1 MADLFLSM
9 VNISLTAS
17 WMALAVILVRFIF
30 RKAPRWLYCLL
41 WGLVGLRLVMPF
53 SLQSVFSLVPSREP
67 IPDGI
72 TVSQSPQID
81 SGFDFVDNAIN
92 PIISDKLA
100 PTVGA
105 SVNPIQIISEIAA
118 IVWLCGV
125 IAMLAYAAVSYAR
138 IYRRVRPSVLY
149 RDNIFFCDD
158 IDTPFI
164 LGILRPKIYVPSG
177 ISDGNLQFVIEHE
190 NAHLRRKDQLSKP
203 LGFLL
208 LSVYWFNPVLW
219 LAYVLLCRDI
229 EKACDERVIK
239 EMSDEARKGYSEALV
254 ACSVH
259 RRAIMACPLAFGE
272 VGVKDRIRSVLSYK
286 KPTFWIIVAALVIS
300 MVVAVCFMTD
310 PFETGA
316 GINNTGIIGFSV
328 SENEDGGA
336 TLKFDYCSLLS
347 YNVKKLKDN
356 WEIYASQNMSE
367 NNRLK
372 NTVISIEVRD
382 GFQNSKDFLEKY
394 AKWTEITST
403 LRMRAVR
410 SRYDTIYIY
419 IHSMWNMSV
428 EEKKNVPLGVVGGS
442 FEIDIELDSDQDL
455 MISDGIRI
463 ISYGS
468 NAKDI
473 AICPKGARLDYGSV
487 MIDLLWTN
495 YTNERYDIG
504 KNFKVYRFENGRW
517 TQLKR
522 QIYRDFDSYFVTRQ
536 SSVSLNY
543 NLSLCYDLSK
553 PGIYRFEAYG
563 GAWVIFEKYD
573 NELETAEITR
583 VTVLNGKGETVE
595 ISDESAI
602 DLLVERLG
610 KLSGEYCGN
619 STGND
624 ESVVYSI
631 HIHTS
636 DDYVTTYTL
645 QENNVFTVEKNLI
658 YVSFRPSRDL
668 WRDPEV
674 KELIQWLDIYAGV
687 YNEK

>member
-1 MADLFLSM
+1 MADLFLSLL
-9 VNISLTAS
+9 NISLTAS

-30 RKAPRWLYCLL
+30 RKAPKWLYCLL

-53 SLQSVFSLVPSREP
+53 SLQSVFSLVPSRETF
-67 IPDGI
+67 PDGI

-138 IYRRVRPSVLY
+138 IYMKVRPSVLY
-149 RDNIFFCDD
+149 RNNIFFCDD

-177 ISDGNLQFVIEHE
+177 ISDVNLQFVIEHE
-190 NAHLRRKDQLSKP
+190 NAHLKRKDQLSKP

-229 EKACDERVIK
+229 EKACDERVIN

-272 VGVKDRIRSVLSYK
+272 VGVKDRIKSVLSYK
-286 KPTFWIIVAALVIS
+286 RPAFWIIVAALVIS

-543 NLSLCYDLSK
+543 NLSLC
-553 PGIYRFEAYG
+553 
-563 GAWVIFEKYD
+563 
-573 NELETAEITR
+573 
-583 VTVLNGKGETVE
+583 
-595 ISDESAI
+595 
-602 DLLVERLG
+602 
-610 KLSGEYCGN
+610 
-619 STGND
+619 
-624 ESVVYSI
+624 
-631 HIHTS
+631 
-636 DDYVTTYTL
+636 
-645 QENNVFTVEKNLI
+645 
-658 YVSFRPSRDL
+658 
-668 WRDPEV
+668 
-674 KELIQWLDIYAGV
+674 
-687 YNEK
+687 

>member
-1 MADLFLSM
+1 MADIFLSLL
-9 VNISLTAS
+9 NISLTAS
-17 WMALAVILVRFIF
+17 WMALAVILIRLIF
-30 RKAPRWLYCLL
+30 KKAPRWLYCLL
-41 WGLVGLRLVMPF
+41 WGLVGLRLLFPF
-53 SLQSVFSLVPSREP
+53 SIQSIFSLVPSRKT

-72 TVSQSPQID
+72 TTSQSPQIN

-138 IYRRVRPSVLY
+138 IYARVRPSVLY

-190 NAHLRRKDQLSKP
+190 NAHLKRKDQLSKP

-208 LSVYWFNPVLW
+208 LAVYWFNPLLW
-219 LAYVLLCRDI
+219 VAYVLLCRDI
-229 EKACDERVIK
+229 ESACDERVIK
-239 EMSDEARKGYSEALV
+239 EMSDEARNGYSEALV

-272 VGVKDRIRSVLSYK
+272 VGVKDRIKSVLSYK
-286 KPTFWIIVAALVIS
+286 RPAFWIIVAALVIS
-300 MVVAVCFMTD
+300 IVVAVCFMTD
-310 PFETGA
+310 PFEY
-316 GINNTGIIGFSV
+316 GIGKRNCGIVGFDITENT
-328 SENEDGGA
+328 DGGA
-336 TLKFDYCSLLS
+336 TLTFKYLDITGYSVRIVPEDEGMYIGDGMIPYDGSLGKYRVMISIYDVSTNSEGFTKELNTLGAINSHLNVRTAYPDDSTTVIYICS
-347 YNVKKLKDN
+347 
-356 WEIYASQNMSE
+356 
-367 NNRLK
+367 NRL
-372 NTVISIEVRD
+372 
-382 GFQNSKDFLEKY
+382 L
-394 AKWTEITST
+394 IT
-403 LRMRAVR
+403 
-410 SRYDTIYIY
+410 
-419 IHSMWNMSV
+419 
-428 EEKKNVPLGVVGGS
+428 EEKEDLTPNALGGS
-442 FEIDIELDSDQDL
+442 FKVRIAFDEEVNDSA
-455 MISDGIRI
+455 GFVKFTG
-463 ISYGS
+463 YGS
-468 NAKDI
+468 NVEGLSI
-473 AICPKGARLDYGSV
+473 EPIEARLENGDIIFDVKWINATSK
-487 MIDLLWTN
+487 TQ
-495 YTNERYDIG
+495 DIG
-504 KNFKVYRFENGRW
+504 PNFKVYRKQGGEWVALEHRNVW
-517 TQLKR
+517 LYYL
-522 QIYRDFDSYFVTRQ
+522 QIIGGNSETTA
-536 SSVSLNY
+536 SY
-543 NLSLCYDLSK
+543 NLTYHFGVSEPGVYRMEIYD
-553 PGIYRFEAYG
+553 GWVEFEIYE
-563 GAWVIFEKYD
+563 
-573 NELETAEITR
+573 NELEMAEITR
-583 VTVLNGKGETVE
+583 VTVLNGKGEIVE

-619 STGND
+619 SSSDG